1 MALYIREVV
10 VAERVVSVL
19 QRVACDS
26 RSERAPQD
34 QEEALVLW
42 VSCITQALQERIHHH
57 AQAQV
62 SFLCH
67 TTLVQSIHVIL
78 LLEATTSVEI

>member
-10 VAERVVSVL
+10 VAERAVAVL
-19 QRVACDS
+19 QRVGGGS
-26 RSERAPQD
+26 VPERPPQD

-62 SFLCH
+62 SMH
-67 TTLVQSIHVIL
+67 EGI
-78 LLEATTSVEI
+78 

>member
-10 VAERVVSVL
+10 VAERAVAVL
-19 QRVACDS
+19 QRVGGGS
-26 RSERAPQD
+26 VPERPPQD

-62 SFLCH
+62 SRH
-67 TTLVQSIHVIL
+67 
-78 LLEATTSVEI
+78 ESV

>member
-1 MALYIREVV
+1 MMALYIREVV
-10 VAERVVSVL
+10 VAERAVAVL
-19 QRVACDS
+19 QRVGGGAVP
-26 RSERAPQD
+26 ERAPQD

-62 SFLCH
+62 SVFNFH
-67 TTLVQSIHVIL
+67 KRTTIQLFYLIFR
-78 LLEATTSVEI
+78 TS